1 MSETHVHNGDIVMS
15 FLQLIT
21 KCDDLSTAQAMA
33 QAALDFATND
43 EEALEQGRN
52 LQDPPHDH

>member
-1 MSETHVHNGDIVMS
+1 MSETHVQNGDIVIS
-15 FLQLIT
+15 FLKMIT
-21 KCDDLSTAQAMA
+21 KADSLSDAQAMA